1 VELDRL
7 KAPISVNKK
16 RGAPVDLGS
25 RYFKR
30 GVIWI
35 YIALRDDTG
44 ATLMTHIAKVSDEL
58 LSLPRVEVASSGPGD
73 GLTSELS

>member
-7 KAPISVNKK
+7 KAPTSVNKK
-16 RGAPVDLGS
+16 RGTPVDLGS

-35 YIALRDDTG
+35 YITVRDDTG
-44 ATLMTHIAKVSDEL
+44 ATLMTYIAKVSDKL
-58 LSLPRVEVASSGPGD
+58 L
-73 GLTSELS
+73 